1 MSTLCAYA
9 NPLTKFRKGD
19 RFCPL
24 CGRDTYGHRVVD
36 NHYRLKLTLYNGSP
50 DTSVVER
57 EDLILDLCFKC
68 RNRIYKRIKEEVQKI
83 EKETEGK
90 NLPKCCDC
98 VRHDHCTLFKENYD
112 KSILFEKY
120 SIGECPNYD
129 TGIDDEEEGE

>member
-1 MSTLCAYA
+1 MKTFPTYA
-9 NPLTKFRKGD
+9 NPLTKLRKGD

-36 NHYRLKLTLYNGSP
+36 NHYKLKLTLYNGSP
-50 DTSVVER
+50 DTSVAER

-83 EKETEGK
+83 EQETEK
-90 NLPKCCDC
+90 KDLPKCYNC
-98 VRHDHCTLFKENYD
+98 VRHAHCTLFKENYD
-112 KSILFEKY
+112 KSTPFEEY

-129 TGIDDEEEGE
+129 TGIEEEEE